1 MKTVKHWSRVNNCYM
16 TFAIFLPE
24 DRVEK
29 QRREPY
35 PAIYFCSGLTCTHE
49 NATTKMMYASAC
61 KKRGVAMIM
70 PDTSPRGVD
79 EHCPEAGSADW
90 TIGYGAGH
98 YCNATQEPW
107 NKHFNMY
114 SYITEELPSIVE
126 RYFHISKE
134 RRSIM
139 GFSMGGNGALICAA
153 KQPERYVSVTALAPI
168 SRPTTSAF
176 FCGNALPAYFGSNEA
191 AKDYSISDI
200 LNERGTALKLPPGYV
215 DVGARDQFMEHLQIP
230 ELIKALNTNGHRN
243 FPVNYHEDYNHSFY
257 FINEVI
263 EDHIDFHAAHLNR

>member
-1 MKTVKHWSRVNNCYM
+1 
-16 TFAIFLPE
+16 
-24 DRVEK
+24 
-29 QRREPY
+29 
-35 PAIYFCSGLTCTHE
+35 
-49 NATTKMMYASAC
+49 
-61 KKRGVAMIM
+61 
-70 PDTSPRGVD
+70 
-79 EHCPEAGSADW
+79 
-90 TIGYGAGH
+90 
-98 YCNATQEPW
+98 
-107 NKHFNMY
+107 MY

-153 KQPERYVSVTALAPI
+153 KQPERYTSVTALAPI